1 MWFRI
6 ETASNRDEKP
16 CEKAIMKKGYIVDER
31 IVDSPEKLGLRSE
44 RENWYD
50 RGINHRVENGHIK
63 RDLEI
68 EDWYIEINY
77 LHDLMELI
85 EDCGY
90 RLVIGNES
98 IIIYDDYL
106 E

>member
-6 ETASNRDEKP
+6 NKASDVYEKP
-16 CEKAIMKKGYIVDER
+16 HNKAIMKKGYIVDER
-31 IVDSPEKLGLRSE
+31 IVDNPEKLGIRIE
-44 RENWYD
+44 RENWYK
-50 RGINHRVENGHIK
+50 RGVNHRVENGHIK

-68 EDWYIEINY
+68 EDWYIEINF
-77 LHDLMELI
+77 LHELMKLI
-85 EDCGY
+85 EDCGH
-90 RLVIGNES
+90 RLVIDDEK

>member
-6 ETASNRDEKP
+6 NKASDLYGKP
-16 CEKAIMKKGYIVDER
+16 HNKAIMKKGYIVNARRWGSVDEM
-31 IVDSPEKLGLRSE
+31 PEYQRKE
-44 RENWYD
+44 WYE
-50 RGINHRVENGHIK
+50 RGINHRVENGCIK

-68 EDWYIEINY
+68 EDWYIEINF
-77 LHDLMELI
+77 LHELMELI
-85 EDCGY
+85 EDCGNS
-90 RLVIGNES
+90 LVIDNEK

>member
-1 MWFRI
+1 MWIRI
-6 ETASNRDEKP
+6 NKASDLHKQP
-16 CEKAIMKKGYIVDER
+16 HEKAIKKKGYIVETRGWKSVDEM
-31 IVDSPEKLGLRSE
+31 PEHW
-44 RENWYD
+44 REEWYQ
-50 RGINHRVENGHIK
+50 RGINHRVENGCIK

-77 LHDLMELI
+77 LHDLMQLI
-85 EDCGY
+85 EDCEND
-90 RLVIGNES
+90 LVINTEQ

>member
-6 ETASNRDEKP
+6 SKASNLDEKP
-16 CEKAIMKKGYIVDER
+16 HRKAIMKKGYIVDER
-31 IVDSPEKLGLRSE
+31 TVDSPEKLGYSIDR
-44 RENWYD
+44 RTWYD
-50 RGINHRVENGHIK
+50 RGVNHRVENGHIK

-68 EDWYIEINY
+68 EDWYIEINF

-85 EDCGY
+85 EDCGNS
-90 RLVIGNES
+90 VVVDTEK

>member
-6 ETASNRDEKP
+6 NKASDVYEKP
-16 CEKAIMKKGYIVDER
+16 HNKAIMKKGYIVDAR
-31 IVDSPEKLGLRSE
+31 RWGSVDEMPEYWRKE
-44 RENWYD
+44 WHE
-50 RGINHRVENGHIK
+50 RGINHRVENGCIK

-68 EDWYIEINY
+68 EDWYIEINF
-77 LHDLMELI
+77 LHELMELI
-85 EDCGY
+85 EDCGNS
-90 RLVIGNES
+90 LVIDNEK